1 MSQQIGDPRQA
12 RAHRPS
18 LDERIA
24 GLRRHRS
31 ALTHLIDSLT
41 AYAQYGGQQ
50 SDLTY
55 LCSQRHCPGTL
66 SRQLRGGEVGL
77 TRRPGNGL
85 EKETPTDAVEPW
97 LPDTPVDGLRPK
109 LRRGSMQGKKERQHA

>member
-1 MSQQIGDPRQA
+1 MSQQIGGPRQA
-12 RAHRPS
+12 REHRPS

-24 GLRRHRS
+24 GLHRHRS

-41 AYAQYGGQQ
+41 AYAQYDGHR

-55 LCSQRHCPGTL
+55 LCGQRHRPGQL
-66 SRQLRGGEVGL
+66 PRQLRGGDLGL

-85 EKETPTDAVEPW
+85 EKETPTDAVEPS
-97 LPDTPVDGLRPK
+97 LPDTLGHGLRPK
-109 LRRGSMQGKKERQHA
+109 LRSGSMQGKKERQHA